1 MTSRRI
7 ASAVAT
13 LAMSALALTGCD
25 GSLSHE
31 ESEGG
36 REYPC
41 EAKAEPNVAR
51 AASYGVS
58 QGTVGEVGDIRV
70 GLVSTRCDDG
80 APSARVWLS
89 RGDDEEMDIRI
100 HAGDT
105 FDFYGTRL
113 FVTNVTKHDNNSGDV
128 GIAIL
133 S

>member
-1 MTSRRI
+1 MSTDRI
-7 ASAVAT
+7 TRSLAVLA
-13 LAMSALALTGCD
+13 LAMVALTGCD
-25 GSLSHE
+25 GGMSHE

-41 EAKAEPNVAR
+41 NAKAEPNVGQST
-51 AASYGVS
+51 SYGVS
-58 QGTVGEVGDIRV
+58 QGTMGDVGDIRV

-80 APSARVWLS
+80 VPSARVWLS

-100 HAGDT
+100 RAGDT

-113 FVTNVTKHDNNSGDV
+113 FVTDVTKHDNNSGDV

-133 S
+133 N